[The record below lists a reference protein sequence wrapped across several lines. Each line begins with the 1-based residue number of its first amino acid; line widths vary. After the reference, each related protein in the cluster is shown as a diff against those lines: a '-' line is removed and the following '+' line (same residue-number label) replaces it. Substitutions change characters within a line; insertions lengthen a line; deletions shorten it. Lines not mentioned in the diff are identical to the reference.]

1 MHQVQLEAA
10 GHWSST
16 WIVLRALQS
25 LQSAQQLQ
33 GESAVLVTASPFFQS
48 AGREKA
54 QFWGSEQ
61 GPTVFLW
68 DCLDEVGRKEGE
80 RIIQTQKDW
89 VVWSRARPTK
99 EDKEPRGFQS
109 AGKTIFCGK
118 AKRSQREQGKLEAEE
133 ELDDDAPKGEVDVS
147 RRASR
152 RRGWLKRGVVETNV
166 NIVNMT
172 AWVHKECVK

>member
-1 MHQVQLEAA
+1 MHQVQLEAG

-33 GESAVLVTASPFFQS
+33 GESAVLVTVSPFFQS

-68 DCLDEVGRKEGE
+68 DCLDEVGRKERE
-80 RIIQTQKDW
+80 HVIQTRKDW

-99 EDKEPRGFQS
+99 KDKEPRGFQS
-109 AGKTIFCGK
+109 AGKTVFCGK
-118 AKRSQREQGKLEAEE
+118 AKRSKGSKES
-133 ELDDDAPKGEVDVS
+133 PKQKRS
-147 RRASR
+147 WMMMHQRASMGAQR
-152 RRGWLKRGVVETNV
+152 V
-166 NIVNMT
+166 
-172 AWVHKECVK
+172 